1 MNSIDLNLW
10 CYKCTSKEFNNPRNY
25 INTSET
31 NEYVKIYSD
40 YKNYYSIDNIN
51 NVITPEK
58 VN

>member
-1 MNSIDLNLW
+1 MFGVINVYQKNLINQG
-10 CYKCTSKEFNNPRNY
+10 KY

-40 YKNYYSIDNIN
+40 YKKYYPINNIN